1 MSYIIYVDGGNNMF
15 KVGMGVIRKRN
26 AKTGSIV
33 GSHND
38 SQSQGEIYLVRWTE
52 TGDEQYYTRSALE
65 SRHYIVT
72 EKVIW

>member
-1 MSYIIYVDGGNNMF
+1 MF

-38 SQSQGEIYLVRWTE
+38 DQSQGEIYLVRWTE
-52 TGDEQYYTRSALE
+52 TGDEQYYTRAALE